1 MLRKLS
7 CNYEAASL
15 SKHGIES
22 LLFLPPCCLKTPVRR
37 AKASILIV
45 AHRAPAH
52 VSPEESPRQ
61 SAAIQPGRTGK
72 QAALPPCR
80 QYRIAATPAAERERK
95 RARYSA
101 PLNTAR
107 RDGPPDTA

>member
-7 CNYEAASL
+7 CNYGAASL

-37 AKASILIV
+37 VQALILIV

-52 VSPEESPRQ
+52 VS
-61 SAAIQPGRTGK
+61 RT
-72 QAALPPCR
+72 
-80 QYRIAATPAAERERK
+80 AATPAAET
-95 RARYSA
+95 SDISDQTM
-101 PLNTAR
+101 LNDSR
-107 RDGPPDTA
+107 RCKTLCRG